1 VTQSTLSLAILGLI
15 ALEPSSGYDLRRIF
29 TTTPMG
35 HFSTSPGAI
44 YPALRRMER
53 RGLIEGSIERGDT
66 LRPRRIYS
74 VTREGRRVLRERLSQ
89 HVTNDDVRWRL
100 DELMLRFS
108 FMGEIVGK
116 ERSSEFLAELVE
128 RIDAHVRS
136 LKEHLDAQR
145 DRMPVTGV
153 YALEQGIVKY
163 EATARWAR
171 RVLRELR
178 KKQLMKNM
186 RGKGTESTLSNNRI
200 EW

>member
-1 VTQSTLSLAILGLI
+1 MKGDVTQSTLSLAILGLI
-15 ALEPSSGYDLRRIF
+15 ALEPSSGYDLRKIF

-53 RGLIEGSIERGDT
+53 QGLIEGSIEKGDT

-74 VTREGRRVLRERLSQ
+74 ITSEGMKVLKERLSQ
-89 HVTNDDVRWRL
+89 HVTDDDVKWRL

-116 ERSSEFLAELVE
+116 EKSIQFLAELVE
-128 RIDAHVRS
+128 RIGAHILS
-136 LKEHLDAQR
+136 LREHLEAQR

-153 YALEQGIVKY
+153 YALEQGIIKY
-163 EATARWAR
+163 EATARWAK
-171 RVLRELR
+171 RVLKEFR
-178 KKQLMKNM
+178 K
-186 RGKGTESTLSNNRI
+186 
-200 EW
+200 